1 MENMNTHQLDTW
13 LVLRGRA
20 VRCSYLGS
28 VGFNRFRVRTA
39 SGHILTVPAIR
50 IQPASEAL

>member
-1 MENMNTHQLDTW
+1 MGNMNTHQLDTW